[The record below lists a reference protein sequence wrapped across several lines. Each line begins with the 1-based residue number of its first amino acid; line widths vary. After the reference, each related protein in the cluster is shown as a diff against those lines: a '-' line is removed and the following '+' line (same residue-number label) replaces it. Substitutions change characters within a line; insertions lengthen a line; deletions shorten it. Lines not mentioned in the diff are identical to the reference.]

1 MTEIMASFLLYRKE
15 KHMPE
20 DNNNKKEAPQEQ
32 TSTANEQEQI
42 IHVHNPFTGK
52 DVDVTQEQLD
62 NVEKQI
68 EAQTE
73 RD

>member
-1 MTEIMASFLLYRKE
+1 
-15 KHMPE
+15 MPE
-20 DNNNKKEAPQEQ
+20 DNKKETTQEQ
-32 TSTANEQEQI
+32 ATPNNENANEQEQVM
-42 IHVHNPFTGK
+42 HVHNPFTGK

>member
-1 MTEIMASFLLYRKE
+1 MASFLLYRKE

-20 DNNNKKEAPQEQ
+20 DNNNKKETLQEQ
-32 TSTANEQEQI
+32 TSAANENANEQEQV

-62 NVEKQI
+62 NIEKQI

>member
-1 MTEIMASFLLYRKE
+1 MHE
-15 KHMPE
+15 
-20 DNNNKKEAPQEQ
+20 NNNKKETSQEQ
-32 TSTANEQEQI
+32 ASPTTENANEQEQVV
-42 IHVHNPFTGK
+42 HVHNPFTGK
-52 DVDVTQEQLD
+52 DVDITQEQLD

>member
-1 MTEIMASFLLYRKE
+1 
-15 KHMPE
+15 MPE
-20 DNNNKKEAPQEQ
+20 DNNKNEVPQEQ
-32 TSTANEQEQI
+32 ITPADENTNKQEQI
-42 IHVHNPFTGK
+42 MHVHNPFTGK
-52 DVDVTQEQLD
+52 EVDITQDQLD

>member
-1 MTEIMASFLLYRKE
+1 MSES
-15 KHMPE
+15 
-20 DNNNKKEAPQEQ
+20 NKKETPQEQ
-32 TSTANEQEQI
+32 ATPSNKNINEQEQVM
-42 IHVHNPFTGK
+42 HVHNPFTGK
-52 DVDVTQEQLD
+52 DVDVIQEQLD

>member
-1 MTEIMASFLLYRKE
+1 
-15 KHMPE
+15 MP
-20 DNNNKKEAPQEQ
+20 DNNKETPQEQ
-32 TSTANEQEQI
+32 PPATNEQTNDQEQVM
-42 IHVHNPFTGK
+42 HVHNPFTGK

-62 NVEKQI
+62 NIEKQI

>member
-1 MTEIMASFLLYRKE
+1 MASFLLYKKE

-32 TSTANEQEQI
+32 TSVANENSNEQEQV

-52 DVDVTQEQLD
+52 DVDVTQDQLD
-62 NVEKQI
+62 SIEKQI

>member
-1 MTEIMASFLLYRKE
+1 MA
-15 KHMPE
+15 E
-20 DNNNKKEAPQEQ
+20 DNNNKKETSQEQ
-32 TSTANEQEQI
+32 IPAAKENTNEQEQV

-62 NVEKQI
+62 NIEKQI